1 MYVRVVKRAFDI
13 AFSIIALPLVLLA
26 LAVLA
31 PAIHREDKGP
41 VFYNAPRVGKDGRP
55 FIMYKLRSMR
65 VNAPDLLMDDGSTYN
80 GADDPRMT
88 RVGTFMRKTSL
99 DELPQVLNVLK
110 GDMSLIGPRPD
121 LQREVDLYQG
131 DEGRKLEV
139 KPGITGYAAVYGR
152 NSLPWHER
160 LALDVHYVDHVSFL
174 LDARIFFRTFAVVL
188 GQEGIYVE
196 DGSESAAASEAASAG
211 ESATAAIKEDAS
223 CSPAKGQRP

>member
-121 LQREVDLYQG
+121 LHREVDLYQG

-196 DGSESAAASEAASAG
+196 DGSEPAAASEAASAG

>member
-196 DGSESAAASEAASAG
+196 DGSEPAAASEAASAG
-211 ESATAAIKEDAS
+211 KSATAAIKEDAS

>member
-1 MYVRVVKRAFDI
+1 MYVQVVKRAFDI

-196 DGSESAAASEAASAG
+196 DGSEPAAASEAASAG
-211 ESATAAIKEDAS
+211 KSATAAIKEDAS

>member
-13 AFSIIALPLVLLA
+13 AFSIVALPFVLLA

-31 PAIHREDKGP
+31 PVIHGEDKGP

-152 NSLPWHER
+152 NSPPWHDR

-196 DGSESAAASEAASAG
+196 EGSEPAAVSEAANAA
-211 ESATAAIKEDAS
+211 ESAKAPIAS
-223 CSPAKGQRP
+223 EGPCAPEEGQRP

>member
-88 RVGTFMRKTSL
+88 RVGPFMRKTSL

-196 DGSESAAASEAASAG
+196 DGSEPAAASEAASAG

>member
-26 LAVLA
+26 LTVLA

-196 DGSESAAASEAASAG
+196 DGSEPAAASEAASAG

>member
-1 MYVRVVKRAFDI
+1 MYVQVVKRAFDI

-121 LQREVDLYQG
+121 LQREMDLYQG

-196 DGSESAAASEAASAG
+196 DGSEPAAASEAASAG
-211 ESATAAIKEDAS
+211 KSATAAIKEDAS

>member
-1 MYVRVVKRAFDI
+1 MYARGLKRALDVLL
-13 AFSIIALPLVLLA
+13 SLVALPFVLLIV
-26 LAVLA
+26 LVLA
-31 PAIHREDKGP
+31 PFIRLEDGGP
-41 VFYNAPRVGKDGRP
+41 VFYNAPRVGKDGRE

-65 VNAPDLLMDDGSTYN
+65 VNAPDLLMEDGSTYN

-99 DELPQVLNVLK
+99 DEVPQVLNVLK

-121 LQREVDLYQG
+121 LQREVELYEG
-131 DEGRKLEV
+131 DEARKLTV

-152 NSLPWHER
+152 NSLPWHSR
-160 LALDVHYVDHVSFL
+160 LALDTYYVDNVSFA

-196 DGSESAAASEAASAG
+196 EPPSNDSNDSKDAA
-211 ESATAAIKEDAS
+211 
-223 CSPAKGQRP
+223 

>member
-1 MYVRVVKRAFDI
+1 
-13 AFSIIALPLVLLA
+13 
-26 LAVLA
+26 
-31 PAIHREDKGP
+31 
-41 VFYNAPRVGKDGRP
+41 
-55 FIMYKLRSMR
+55 
-65 VNAPDLLMDDGSTYN
+65 
-80 GADDPRMT
+80 MT

-196 DGSESAAASEAASAG
+196 DGSEPAAASEAASAG